1 MGINNF
7 RILKPVLIFSVITW
21 LFSSWLIMF
30 MAPEANFRLSKLM
43 TQVYLKRNVSEI
55 KPGDFYRKF
64 NFYTLYF
71 NDIDSRTNEW
81 KDVFIYSRRKGDSD
95 TIILAKRGKFLQD
108 KNMKDGYLALSDVLV
123 HRYNKSEPED
133 SYEVTTYDFF
143 KEEIHNF
150 SEIKQTRRSK
160 QLVFPKLL
168 KKMKEEPE
176 KIELMIEFHRKFSL
190 PIACIALGLLAL
202 SLGISTKKGGKIS
215 GFTISLG
222 IIFLYYTTNVIS
234 ENLIRKGVI
243 SPFWGMWGAV
253 ILLFILGI
261 ILYYYTSKEKTIDW
275 HKLSDFID
283 KMKSGFIRR
292 FLDKGKT
299 LFVLRVKKMRF
310 RIIKLID
317 FYVVKKILFSFFL
330 IFTSLLFVFYI
341 IDMVELVDDIF
352 QNNVAFSYLFKY
364 IFYNTPEIL
373 SFIFPV
379 SILTAVLLTFSLM
392 SKNNEIIAVK
402 VSGISLY
409 RLSLPA
415 VLIGIF
421 ISLVFFLIQEEIT
434 PTANKRAREILNVI
448 HNREVR
454 TERKETK
461 FWDLGTNKEIYFCN
475 FIEKKT
481 NKIINFNIIHM
492 DDQFSVKKR
501 VSAKAAGWVSRNE
514 LILENGFER
523 DYENNF
529 PVNFKSF
536 ERKKIRVEEGE
547 DLFTIK
553 VASSQYMNIKELREY
568 IKYLQKNR
576 SETGK
581 YEAKLYYKYAF
592 PFSSLIMVLIAIPF
606 SFIMG
611 SRGALFGI
619 GMAVGISMV
628 FWFVFAVFSALGSAS
643 ILSPFIS
650 AFGPL
655 FIFVAVSTYL
665 FINIKT

>member
-1 MGINNF
+1 
-7 RILKPVLIFSVITW
+7 
-21 LFSSWLIMF
+21 

>member
-1 MGINNF
+1 
-7 RILKPVLIFSVITW
+7 
-21 LFSSWLIMF
+21 
-30 MAPEANFRLSKLM
+30 
-43 TQVYLKRNVSEI
+43 
-55 KPGDFYRKF
+55 
-64 NFYTLYF
+64 
-71 NDIDSRTNEW
+71 
-81 KDVFIYSRRKGDSD
+81 
-95 TIILAKRGKFLQD
+95 
-108 KNMKDGYLALSDVLV
+108 
-123 HRYNKSEPED
+123 
-133 SYEVTTYDFF
+133 
-143 KEEIHNF
+143 
-150 SEIKQTRRSK
+150 
-160 QLVFPKLL
+160 
-168 KKMKEEPE
+168 
-176 KIELMIEFHRKFSL
+176 
-190 PIACIALGLLAL
+190 
-202 SLGISTKKGGKIS
+202 
-215 GFTISLG
+215 
-222 IIFLYYTTNVIS
+222 
-234 ENLIRKGVI
+234 
-243 SPFWGMWGAV
+243 
-253 ILLFILGI
+253 
-261 ILYYYTSKEKTIDW
+261 
-275 HKLSDFID
+275 
-283 KMKSGFIRR
+283 MKSGFIRR

>member
-1 MGINNF
+1 
-7 RILKPVLIFSVITW
+7 
-21 LFSSWLIMF
+21 

-253 ILLFILGI
+253 ILL
-261 ILYYYTSKEKTIDW
+261 
-275 HKLSDFID
+275 
-283 KMKSGFIRR
+283 
-292 FLDKGKT
+292 
-299 LFVLRVKKMRF
+299 
-310 RIIKLID
+310 
-317 FYVVKKILFSFFL
+317 
-330 IFTSLLFVFYI
+330 YI
-341 IDMVELVDDIF
+341 ERE
-352 QNNVAFSYLFKY
+352 NH
-364 IFYNTPEIL
+364 
-373 SFIFPV
+373 
-379 SILTAVLLTFSLM
+379 
-392 SKNNEIIAVK
+392 
-402 VSGISLY
+402 
-409 RLSLPA
+409 RLA
-415 VLIGIF
+415 
-421 ISLVFFLIQEEIT
+421 
-434 PTANKRAREILNVI
+434 
-448 HNREVR
+448 
-454 TERKETK
+454 
-461 FWDLGTNKEIYFCN
+461 
-475 FIEKKT
+475 
-481 NKIINFNIIHM
+481 
-492 DDQFSVKKR
+492 
-501 VSAKAAGWVSRNE
+501 
-514 LILENGFER
+514 
-523 DYENNF
+523 
-529 PVNFKSF
+529 
-536 ERKKIRVEEGE
+536 
-547 DLFTIK
+547 
-553 VASSQYMNIKELREY
+553 
-568 IKYLQKNR
+568 
-576 SETGK
+576 
-581 YEAKLYYKYAF
+581 
-592 PFSSLIMVLIAIPF
+592 
-606 SFIMG
+606 
-611 SRGALFGI
+611 
-619 GMAVGISMV
+619 
-628 FWFVFAVFSALGSAS
+628 
-643 ILSPFIS
+643 
-650 AFGPL
+650 
-655 FIFVAVSTYL
+655 
-665 FINIKT
+665 